1 MTLEAGSKRP
11 LEGRIILVT
20 GASRGIG
27 YAAARHMAEQGAHII
42 ALARTQ
48 GGLEDLDDTI
58 KNLGG
63 DTTLVPI
70 DLKNFDGI
78 DQLGAVIHD
87 RWGRLDG
94 LLGNAGVLGDLTPAP
109 HVNPDV
115 FENVM
120 AVNMTAN
127 YRLIRSFDPL
137 LRASPS
143 GRAVF
148 LTSSVGRNP
157 RAFWNAY
164 GASKAALET
173 FVLSYAQE
181 SSVTNLKVN
190 ILDPGGTRTAM
201 RAKAM
206 PGEDAQTLP
215 DPADLAPL
223 ITEMLSPQYD
233 ETGAHIKFRQ
243 TPYFKG

>member
-1 MTLEAGSKRP
+1 M
-11 LEGRIILVT
+11 V
-20 GASRGIG
+20 
-27 YAAARHMAEQGAHII
+27 
-42 ALARTQ
+42 
-48 GGLEDLDDTI
+48 
-58 KNLGG
+58 
-63 DTTLVPI
+63 
-70 DLKNFDGI
+70 
-78 DQLGAVIHD
+78 
-87 RWGRLDG
+87 
-94 LLGNAGVLGDLTPAP
+94 
-109 HVNPDV
+109 HVKPDI
-115 FENVM
+115 FETVM

-127 YRLIRSFDPL
+127 YRLIRSLDPL

-148 LTSSVGRNP
+148 LTSSVAKHP

-206 PGEDAQTLP
+206 PGENAELLP
-215 DPADLAPL
+215 APSDLAPL
-223 ITEMLSPQYD
+223 IAQMLSPDYE
-233 ETGAHIKFRQ
+233 ETGGHIRFRQ
-243 TPYFKG
+243 TPFFKG